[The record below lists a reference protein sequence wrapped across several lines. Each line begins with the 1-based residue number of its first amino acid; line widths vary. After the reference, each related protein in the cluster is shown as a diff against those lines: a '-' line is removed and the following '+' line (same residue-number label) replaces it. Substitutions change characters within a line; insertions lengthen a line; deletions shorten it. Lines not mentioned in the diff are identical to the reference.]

1 VKNRKI
7 LSEKQ
12 LKQKGVGD
20 MAQVVVE
27 CLSSKC
33 KALSSKPHT
42 APLQKKKR
50 KKERTD
56 LGMWTKA
63 APGMAL
69 PDSWG
74 HVTLEQSG
82 AFLNLS
88 LLLCELPLIPIS
100 VAAKTPK

>member
-1 VKNRKI
+1 
-7 LSEKQ
+7 
-12 LKQKGVGD
+12 
-20 MAQVVVE
+20 
-27 CLSSKC
+27 
-33 KALSSKPHT
+33 
-42 APLQKKKR
+42 
-50 KKERTD
+50 
-56 LGMWTKA
+56 MWTKA
-63 APGMAL
+63 APGLAL